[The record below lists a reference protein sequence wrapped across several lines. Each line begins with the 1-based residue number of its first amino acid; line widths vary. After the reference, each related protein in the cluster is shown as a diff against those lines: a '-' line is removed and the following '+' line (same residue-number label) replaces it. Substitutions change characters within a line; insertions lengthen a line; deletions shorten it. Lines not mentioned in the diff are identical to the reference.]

1 MILVEF
7 KESILNNAFDDIDE
21 AKKGL
26 KVASHALCDMEDLL
40 GSILEDHED
49 DKEYEWDDEE
59 HLDGESEVNYRNMRN
74 MRGTRNMRNMK
85 RIKYSGVHGYGRYSY

>member
-7 KESILNNAFDDIDE
+7 KESILNNAFDQIDE

-26 KVASHALCDMEDLL
+26 KVASHALCDMEELL
-40 GSILEDHED
+40 GSILEESED
-49 DKEYEWDDEE
+49 NKEEWDDEDR
-59 HLDGESEVNYRNMRN
+59 LDKESEVSYRNMRN
-74 MRGTRNMRNMK
+74 MRGMRNMRNMK